1 MSSLLFL
8 GFVGGFVLIAYWAFK
23 NDGMATDA
31 SGTGLL
37 AMQRLPDVAISSQRL
52 ARIVGNEPQRA
63 FAFFRDP
70 KFVIRDVSEGIK
82 STGFRFASHHRT
94 TNL

>member
-23 NDGMATDA
+23 NDGMTSDD

-37 AMQRLPDVAISSQRL
+37 AMQQPAGAKQKSVPKWKKNKVTGVLPQPAHKDSEAGKPLWRKPL
-52 ARIVGNEPQRA
+52 RRKAR
-63 FAFFRDP
+63 
-70 KFVIRDVSEGIK
+70 
-82 STGFRFASHHRT
+82 
-94 TNL
+94 

>member
-37 AMQRLPDVAISSQRL
+37 AMQQPAGAKQKSVPKWKKNKVTGTLPQPVRGDAAAAKPLWRKAL
-52 ARIVGNEPQRA
+52 HRKAR
-63 FAFFRDP
+63 
-70 KFVIRDVSEGIK
+70 
-82 STGFRFASHHRT
+82 
-94 TNL
+94 